1 MDNAFVTKIII
12 MIIQLMNVFYVQL
25 LIVWNARMLIHVI
38 YVIII

>member
-1 MDNAFVTKIII
+1 MENAFVTKIII